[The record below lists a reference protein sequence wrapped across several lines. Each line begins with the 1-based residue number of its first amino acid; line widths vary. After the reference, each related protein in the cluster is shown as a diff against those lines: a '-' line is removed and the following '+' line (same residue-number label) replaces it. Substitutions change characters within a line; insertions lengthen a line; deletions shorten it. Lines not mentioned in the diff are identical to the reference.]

1 MSDIVQ
7 MQRAAQALR
16 PLLLPASRAFAISY
30 GGLFSIL
37 ILLGIFALPF
47 NPFLALGYIL
57 FFLALFSLIVVTMRP
72 GATYLALDSD
82 GITRCLFF
90 RTKTVRWA
98 EITKI
103 RAGWF
108 GYESFEIPWHR
119 QVMTHYRRDDR
130 DDVLSFF
137 PYQFGMNSEQAI
149 RLLTP
154 YFENAHRKSVLPQD
168 EAAAA

>member
-1 MSDIVQ
+1 MNDIAQ

-30 GGLFSIL
+30 GGLFSAL
-37 ILLGIFALPF
+37 MLLGIFALPF
-47 NPFLALGYIL
+47 NPFLALGYIAFFASL
-57 FFLALFSLIVVTMRP
+57 FCLIVVTMRP

-82 GITRCLFF
+82 GVTRCLFF
-90 RTKTVRWA
+90 WTKTVRWA

-108 GYESFEIPWHR
+108 GYETFEIPWHR
-119 QVMTHYRRDDR
+119 QVMAHYRRDDR

-137 PYQFGMNSEQAI
+137 PYQFGLNAEQAI
-149 RLLTP
+149 SLLTP
-154 YFENAHRKSVLPQD
+154 YFDNAHRKSVLPQN